1 MSIRYKSLTALD
13 YKTMSIGNDILCA
26 NLKERIRKQE
36 ALVDKNTNLALS
48 FENAMGK
55 KKKNFTN
62 LHHLFMLLLLLLFF
76 F

>member
-55 KKKNFTN
+55 KKKTSQIYTIC
-62 LHHLFMLLLLLLFF
+62 LCCYYCYFF
-76 F
+76 FF